1 MTQIYIVRH
10 GQTDWNLE
18 GRLQGSSNTP
28 LNDAGR
34 AQARRAATLLGEVIR
49 AGVVVV
55 SSPLDRA
62 SDTADII
69 AAQWGSEVHTDD
81 RLVERNYGP
90 WEGMSAQQ
98 REQYDPLQQREYRAG
113 REPEYEG
120 YENHAS
126 VAARMVEAIL
136 EWVQRAPEDL
146 LIVTHGSSARMA
158 ILHLLELQVAGRR
171 IGNLDNAAWSRLV
184 QPEGGGWSLDRHN
197 IGAE

>member
-34 AQARRAATLLGEVIR
+34 DQARLAAASLGDVIR

-62 SDTADII
+62 RDTADII
-69 AAQWGSEVHTDD
+69 AAQWGSEFHTDK

-90 WEGMSAQQ
+90 WEGLSAQE
-98 REQYDPLQQREYRAG
+98 REQYDPLQHKAYRAG

-126 VAARMVEAIL
+126 VAARMVAGIL
-136 EWVQRAPEDL
+136 EWVEQAPDDL

-158 ILHLLELQVAGRR
+158 ILHLLELAVAGRR
-171 IGNLDNAAWSRLV
+171 IGNLDNASWSRLV

>member
-62 SDTADII
+62 RDTADII

-90 WEGMSAQQ
+90 WEGMSVQE
-98 REQYDPLQQREYRAG
+98 REQYDPLQQKEYRAG

-136 EWVQRAPEDL
+136 EWVPRAPDDL
-146 LIVTHGSSARMA
+146 LIVTHGSSSRMA

-197 IGAE
+197 IGAQ